1 MSRNQT
7 GLNTISADMEDV
19 WIAQFPISKQ
29 KKLEMKQKQYMKT
42 LTIGFNALNTIS
54 ELELDGMGALER
66 LVIMQGGLYD
76 GNSKLQV
83 VNCTNLSSIDI
94 GVNSFMKYKYLEL
107 FNLPML
113 QTIRIGQRA
122 FQMVY
127 SIVMDSKRVNNLM
140 NKICLHFS

>member
-1 MSRNQT
+1 
-7 GLNTISADMEDV
+7 
-19 WIAQFPISKQ
+19 
-29 KKLEMKQKQYMKT
+29 MKT

-127 SIVMDSKRVNNLM
+127 SIVMDSKRVKNLM